1 MRKRTTSQQLSFSE
15 MNSLDSPG
23 SVTTV
28 NSLESSENVTIMSS
42 LESLGNVTN
51 MNSSESSLDNVPSL
65 PHELALPPT
74 LLMSLVLLFYIPVGV
89 HHYHDITMIILV
101 IMMKEV
107 WQKIVSCPA
116 VVDDDIK
123 KLSQIILTAATGSLL
138 LIASVNILINMSHN
152 LIKSNKINLTNRWI
166 SL

>member
-1 MRKRTTSQQLSFSE
+1 

-28 NSLESSENVTIMSS
+28 SSPESSENVTIMSS

-51 MNSSESSLDNVPSL
+51 MNSSESSLENVPSL

-89 HHYHDITMIILV
+89 HNHKYDNAGNNDEGNMTKDMIFPDING
-101 IMMKEV
+101 
-107 WQKIVSCPA
+107 
-116 VVDDDIK
+116 DDTK
-123 KLSQIILTAATGSLL
+123 KHSQIILTAATGSLL
-138 LIASVNILINMSHN
+138 LIASVNIFKYN
-152 LIKSNKINLTNRWI
+152 LIDSLNNKLCR
-166 SL
+166 L

>member
-1 MRKRTTSQQLSFSE
+1 

-51 MNSSESSLDNVPSL
+51 MNSSESSLENVPSL

-101 IMMKEV
+101 ITMKGDKE
-107 WQKIVSCPA
+107 
-116 VVDDDIK
+116 
-123 KLSQIILTAATGSLL
+123 
-138 LIASVNILINMSHN
+138 
-152 LIKSNKINLTNRWI
+152 
-166 SL
+166 